1 MPRIPHNPWP
11 DCEAGPCIAPSL
23 LACDFS
29 RAGEQIEAAIAARAG
44 VLHVDIMD
52 GHFVPNLSMGPGFV
66 QKIRC
71 FTDHPLDVHLMVDDP
86 AYYIE
91 RFADA
96 GADSITFHIE
106 ATDKPAELI
115 GRLRQLGLGAGVSL
129 KPGTQAQSL
138 WPVIDDVDMILVMTV
153 EPGYGGQKFMPE
165 MLDKIS
171 AISARLSGS
180 ERLEVDGGINPDT
193 VKLCAESGA
202 DVFVAGENI
211 FGSPDIDQAIKQL
224 RLAAVSAVS

>member
-1 MPRIPHNPWP
+1 MPRTPHNPWP
-11 DCEAGPCIAPSL
+11 TCQAGPCIAPSL

-29 RAGEQIEAAIAARAG
+29 RAGQQIEAVIAAGAG

-66 QKIRC
+66 QKIRR
-71 FTDHPLDVHLMVDDP
+71 FTDHPLDVHIMVDDP

-106 ATDKPAELI
+106 AADNPAELI
-115 GRLRQLGLGAGVSL
+115 ARLRQLGLGAGVTL
-129 KPGTQAQSL
+129 KPGTKAESL
-138 WPVIDDVDMILVMTV
+138 WPIIDDVDMVLVMTV

-171 AISARLSGS
+171 TIAQRLGESQ
-180 ERLEVDGGINPDT
+180 RLQVDGGINSDT
-193 VKLCAESGA
+193 VKLCAASGA

-211 FGSPDIDQAIKQL
+211 FGSDDIDQAVK
-224 RLAAVSAVS
+224 RLQQAAISAVS